1 VLGADG
7 VELPHLAGVVVPGL
21 LRDHERH
28 IQTLNDLILELGG
41 TPKHEPH
48 ATGPFKEALQSL
60 GGLAGDKGVLIAW
73 RTNELQVRT
82 KYDTY
87 ASRAMLWPDHVK
99 RAIDDDPRPGRFL
112 LTGSVRAE
120 LTSAGWP
127 ATGRVVRVPL
137 WGLCERELA
146 SRVGAGSL
154 IVGGGMLFVIA
165 ALAFFTG
172 TQVGLQGVASL
183 EQIGAQAYVGLISS
197 FANVREITPLI
208 AGIALA
214 AKIGAGY
221 TAELGAMRI
230 SEEID
235 AAEVIG
241 IRPIPYLVSTRLWA
255 ALIPTIP
262 LYLLALFSAFL
273 ATRLIVTGFFTVS
286 PGAYDTRLE
295 LFLPPIDILY
305 SVAKAV
311 VFVIVVILIHTYYG
325 FYAKGGPAG
334 VGVAVGRA
342 IRASITAVVILN
354 MILSLAFWAAG
365 GETIKIAG

>member
-1 VLGADG
+1 MSTADHASGAPAD
-7 VELPHLAGVVVPGL
+7 
-21 LRDHERH
+21 
-28 IQTLNDLILELGG
+28 
-41 TPKHEPH
+41 
-48 ATGPFKEALQSL
+48 
-60 GGLAGDKGVLIAW
+60 
-73 RTNELQVRT
+73 
-82 KYDTY
+82 
-87 ASRAMLWPDHVK
+87 
-99 RAIDDDPRPGRFL
+99 
-112 LTGSVRAE
+112 VRALRSVSRPLKPFE
-120 LTSAGWP
+120 EFADQMRFWGEAIAAMPYSLKWWRSVILP
-127 ATGRVVRVPL
+127 QISDVV
-137 WGLCERELA
+137 
-146 SRVGAGSL
+146 VGAGSL

-235 AAEVIG
+235 ACEVIG

-255 ALIPTIP
+255 ALIPVIP
-262 LYLLALFSAFL
+262 LYLLALFSAFA
-273 ATRLIVTGFFTVS
+273 ATRLIVTGFYTVS
-286 PGAYDTRLE
+286 PGAYDTRLD
-295 LFLPPIDILY
+295 LFLPPIDVFY
-305 SVAKAV
+305 SVAKAI

-342 IRASITAVVILN
+342 IRASITVVVILN
-354 MILSLAFWAAG
+354 MVLSLAFWAAG
-365 GETIKIAG
+365 GETIRIAG